1 MIKCECIDWYKEN
14 KKKFCVAVLSV
25 VTGCWLVINN
35 QFTVEPPE
43 CVCENCATECSEACE
58 ICEVKIEDGVRI
70 VCRGDKCHL
79 YPIET
84 EGESEQTEEVDKIDQ

>member
-1 MIKCECIDWYKEN
+1 MINWCKEH
-14 KKKFCVAVLSV
+14 KVKLAIVLSLFTMVWFLSLDLNQMTV
-25 VTGCWLVINN
+25 V
-35 QFTVEPPE
+35 PPE
-43 CVCENCATECSEACE
+43 CVCESCAIECSEECE